1 MSEGHNGEHSKVG
14 VMDDA
19 VPTGNL
25 WAITLLTF
33 LFVGIAVFGLRK
45 GYETMVDET
54 IYAQKLATPRLP
66 SRGGSGARCETS
78 EGRGGRRTQASNEH
92 HRSGKAGRRQP
103 VPSCA
108 NAPGIHSAKLLR
120 QEDNNLVTTLRVLQE
135 PALLAVACTLLGSDL
150 RKRGCNRPWLRRW
163 AWRKSPETRYPG
175 MLS

>member
-54 IYAQKLATPRLP
+54 IYAQKLATPDSRL
-66 SRGGSGARCETS
+66 
-78 EGRGGRRTQASNEH
+78 
-92 HRSGKAGRRQP
+92 
-103 VPSCA
+103 V
-108 NAPGIHSAKLLR
+108 
-120 QEDNNLVTTLRVLQE
+120 
-135 PALLAVACTLLGSDL
+135 AVQS
-150 RKRGCNRPWLRRW
+150 K
-163 AWRKSPETRYPG
+163 
-175 MLS
+175 M